1 MEKYD
6 IIVVGAGPL
15 GLSFAEHVG
24 DKSVLVIYRK
34 EELGV
39 PIKSS
44 SGTFRDTPN

>member
-6 IIVVGAGPL
+6 IIVVGAGPAR
-15 GLSFAEHVG
+15 LSFAELVR
-24 DKSVLVIYRK
+24 DKSVLVIDKK

-44 SGTFRDTPN
+44 SGTF

>member
-6 IIVVGAGPL
+6 IIVVGAGL
-15 GLSFAEHVG
+15 ARLSFAELVG
-24 DKSVLVIYRK
+24 DKSVLVIDKK

-44 SGTFRDTPN
+44 SGTF

>member
-6 IIVVGAGPL
+6 IIVVGVGLAR
-15 GLSFAEHVG
+15 LSFAELVG
-24 DKSVLVIYRK
+24 DKSVLVIDKK

-44 SGTFRDTPN
+44 SGTF